1 MTATLY
7 LGAFVAGVTFGA
19 CIGYA
24 AGRCKRRVR
33 RACGHEWELWRDKRM
48 YW

>member
-19 CIGYA
+19 CVGYA

-33 RACGHEWELWRDKRM
+33 RGHECELWKGKWR
-48 YW
+48 

>member
-7 LGAFVAGVTFGA
+7 LGAFVAGVTLGA
-19 CIGYA
+19 CVGYA

-33 RACGHEWELWRDKRM
+33 RVCGHEWMLWRDMRRG
-48 YW
+48 